1 MLFFQHKTES
11 NSLNHSVLSEMNIE
25 VSWKQSQY
33 ADITREKQY
42 MESLYNV
49 HLFQV
54 TKLKK
59 NEAELI
65 K

>member
-1 MLFFQHKTES
+1 M
-11 NSLNHSVLSEMNIE
+11 LSEMNIE

-42 MESLYNV
+42 MESLYDV